1 LLAQLTKSPLV
12 PYPFLFKNLKGCD
25 INSGSQ
31 YSHYVEAAVKA
42 GLVNESVVDAALI
55 NAFRVRIRL
64 GLFDPLG
71 GQPDYSDPSI
81 VGSPQHHALSADAS
95 RQAMTLLSN
104 NGALPLKPGR
114 KLAVIGANAATK
126 TLMAGECHSLN

>member
-12 PYPFLFKNLKGCD
+12 PYPFKLFKNLKGCD

-71 GQPDYSDPSI
+71 GQPDYSDPRI
-81 VGSPQHHALSADAS
+81 
-95 RQAMTLLSN
+95 
-104 NGALPLKPGR
+104 
-114 KLAVIGANAATK
+114 AATK